1 MPCFSNCKAREEMK
15 RKRSLKPI
23 KCPMCDHM
31 QRGKVG
37 ERIVCEA
44 CGFVFRIIKRFK
56 ED

>member
-1 MPCFSNCKAREEMK
+1 MK

-23 KCPMCDHM
+23 KCPMCDHT

-56 ED
+56 EE